1 MHTYWNWNNFMEETS
16 MIICD
21 AFWCIILW
29 AKNTGHE
36 TLICTTVSKLRAA
49 INLKVKNEIMYHSD
63 LYAHTILSHDNNGII
78 LEIAIDI
85 FSKQFKILRYVVLKE
100 YFSVHSG
107 FSL

>member
-1 MHTYWNWNNFMEETS
+1 MHTYWNGNNFTKETS

-29 AKNTGHE
+29 AKNSGHE
-36 TLICTTVSKLRAA
+36 TLICTTFSKLRVA
-49 INLKVKNEIMYHSD
+49 INLKVKHEIMYHSD
-63 LYAHTILSHDNNGII
+63 LYAHAILSHDSNGII

-85 FSKQFKILRYVVLKE
+85 FCKQFKILHCVVLKE
-100 YFSVHSG
+100 YFSVCSG